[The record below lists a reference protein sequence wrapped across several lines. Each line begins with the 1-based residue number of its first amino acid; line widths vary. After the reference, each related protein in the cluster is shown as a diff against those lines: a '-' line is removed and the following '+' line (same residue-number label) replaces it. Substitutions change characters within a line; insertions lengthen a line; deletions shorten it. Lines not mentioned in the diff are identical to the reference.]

1 MPKIASSKS
10 VKSYHLGKISC
21 VAIGLL
27 NHHNQLNWRQRTR
40 SNRAKGRLENL
51 YFALGEL
58 ETVLS
63 HWKDIINC
71 SKLSEEEE
79 KAKRTFVSHFGGAD
93 CLFVDVFLRD
103 IAAFRRLLLEAFLQ
117 PLIDAFPKQLPTEIL
132 LKIWLLAQPHFT
144 LTLPFIDLVEIRKFF
159 ILLKTT
165 VLAVYNAAIKGKF
178 LCTVGHFSIFLEF
191 SGFFGIFR
199 FKMLPTIWL
208 KPMCQDD

>member
-1 MPKIASSKS
+1 MPKISSC
-10 VKSYHLGKISC
+10 KSYHLAKISR
-21 VAIGLL
+21 VAVGLL
-27 NHHNQLNWRQRTR
+27 NNHNQLNWRQRTR

-63 HWKDIINC
+63 HWSSLAK
-71 SKLSEEEE
+71 SESSLKSTEEE
-79 KAKRTFVSHFGGAD
+79 KAKRTFVSNFGKD
-93 CLFVDVFLRD
+93 CLFVEVFLRD

-132 LKIWLLAQPHFT
+132 LKIWLLAQPHLT
-144 LTLPFIDLVEIRKFF
+144 LTLPFMDLVEIRKFF

-178 LCTVGHFSIFLEF
+178 CCIIFHHFCAQ
-191 SGFFGIFR
+191 FFMSF
-199 FKMLPTIWL
+199 
-208 KPMCQDD
+208 